1 MKASFLSSISYS
13 FSFVFITDLT
23 DKSLFLIII
32 LSQKLPSL
40 VLYIVSLSSLL
51 TMNLLSILIGCYIP
65 KIISGIYMQI
75 MACILFFSFGAISIH
90 ESTKK
95 EFNIKD
101 LITQTRKE
109 LNLQEDNNEYVL
121 MNDDYETNYGS
132 TRSLRNSSA
141 TSASAKNSCNLKDKD
156 NDNDNDSSNSNN
168 NNSEINIGLI
178 LLLVFMLCL
187 RLCLSDIGDK
197 SQITVIT
204 MAAIYDL
211 YGVLIGSSL
220 ALIGTVT
227 LAVLF
232 GHWICEKMSPK
243 VLLFIG
249 GILFLIF
256 GFEVLLNIFFQW

>member
-1 MKASFLSSISYS
+1 
-13 FSFVFITDLT
+13 
-23 DKSLFLIII
+23 
-32 LSQKLPSL
+32 
-40 VLYIVSLSSLL
+40 
-51 TMNLLSILIGCYIP
+51 
-65 KIISGIYMQI
+65 
-75 MACILFFSFGAISIH
+75 
-90 ESTKK
+90 
-95 EFNIKD
+95 
-101 LITQTRKE
+101 
-109 LNLQEDNNEYVL
+109 

-141 TSASAKNSCNLKDKD
+141 NSASAKNSSNLKDKDND

-178 LLLVFMLCL
+178 LLLVFM
-187 RLCLSDIGDK
+187 LCLSDIGDK

-220 ALIGTVT
+220 ALMGTVT

>member
-1 MKASFLSSISYS
+1 MKGSFLSSISYS

-51 TMNLLSILIGCYIP
+51 TMNLLSILIGCYIH

-141 TSASAKNSCNLKDKD
+141 TSASAKNSSNLKDKD

-187 RLCLSDIGDK
+187 SDIGDK

-220 ALIGTVT
+220 ALMGTVT

>member
-1 MKASFLSSISYS
+1 MKATFLSSISYS

-51 TMNLLSILIGCYIP
+51 SMNLLSILIGCYIP
-65 KIISGIYMQI
+65 QVISGIYMQI
-75 MACILFFSFGAISIH
+75 MACILFFSFGVISIH

-109 LNLQEDNNEYVL
+109 LNLQEDNNDYVL
-121 MNDDYETNYGS
+121 MNEDYETNYVS
-132 TRSLRNSSA
+132 TGSLRHSSNTSLHVKNNS
-141 TSASAKNSCNLKDKD
+141 NLKDD
-156 NDNDNDSSNSNN
+156 DIASNSTHNN
-168 NNSEINIGLI
+168 NEINIGLI
-178 LLLVFMLCL
+178 FLLAFM
-187 RLCLSDIGDK
+187 LCLSDIGDK

-220 ALIGTVT
+220 ALICTVT

-232 GHWICEKMSPK
+232 GNWICEKISPK